1 MARIAEHA
9 RCDPFSSGLRFPR
22 TTRSGAALPTNSRAH
37 CTTRTGATPRSPR
50 YIPSGIYLRYTQPV
64 DEDLGLVL
72 ERLVVGSVAIT
83 ARAIATADA
92 ELTFMQWRVLLV
104 VGERE
109 EGQAVGEIAA
119 RIGAHASPA
128 SRVVSRLKRRGLV
141 STDKGDVDK
150 RVVCVRLTDSGRDLR
165 ARVLA
170 QRGRDIAQVV
180 ATASITPAEAE
191 AVAELARSFEPF
203 A

>member
-1 MARIAEHA
+1 M
-9 RCDPFSSGLRFPR
+9 
-22 TTRSGAALPTNSRAH
+22 
-37 CTTRTGATPRSPR
+37 R
-50 YIPSGIYLRYTQPV
+50 YDAPMNENLVGI
-64 DEDLGLVL
+64 L

-83 ARAIATADA
+83 ARAIAAVDA
-92 ELTFMQWRVLLV
+92 ELTFVQWRVLLV

-141 STDKGDVDK
+141 STDKGDLDK
-150 RVVCVRLTDSGRDLR
+150 RVVCVRLTDAGRNLR
-165 ARVLA
+165 TRVLE
-170 QRGRDIAQVV
+170 QRGRDLADVLEIVSM
-180 ATASITPAEAE
+180 TSEESEA
-191 AVAELARSFEPF
+191 LARLAQAFEPF